1 MHPHTLQPHVVFL
14 QIVLFH
20 CLSHN
25 RWSAKKNRRITVKT
39 VIDTNKKD
47 SPLIFYIFYF
57 VVFFGNAIQ
66 GTFLTLYLTNA
77 GLPQS
82 TVGLLNGITQ
92 CLSLIVLPV
101 VGRLADKAPTKN
113 KVLCIE
119 LVIAIVTLVLFSMAK
134 NIIAIC
140 VFRVAYSL
148 FFMPIASVYQTIT
161 MEYAN
166 KNGWD
171 YGPIRMTGTIGFS
184 LMALAAG
191 LGMNKNISMIFPFLI
206 GSYILTFFLA
216 LMLPESKRVERPVQ
230 EDTAQ
235 GGSDAARVFAILK
248 NRKVRNV
255 MMMYFMYSFA
265 TSVNNMYFGL
275 YTRQLGGT
283 MTMVGLGSMILGF
296 SELPFHLGP
305 GKRWLDSIGLERSML
320 VVITAGIVRWAICA
334 TTNNPW
340 VMVFTMGLNGIMLV
354 PATIGLVKFLYDNA
368 PEDLK
373 VTAQTSLHSSIS
385 VAAML
390 AADFGGSLMHTILE
404 HAGLDP
410 IKYQYIFLVPIF
422 VIVLIIGYTSMKK
435 GDGEETAI

>member
-1 MHPHTLQPHVVFL
+1 M
-14 QIVLFH
+14 
-20 CLSHN
+20 
-25 RWSAKKNRRITVKT
+25 KTVK
-39 VIDTNKKD
+39 DPNKKD

-66 GTFLTLYLTNA
+66 GSFLTLYLTNA

-113 KVLCIE
+113 RVLCIE
-119 LVIAIVTLVLFSMAK
+119 LVIAIVTLILFSRAK

-140 VFRVAYSL
+140 IFRVAYSL

-206 GSYILTFFLA
+206 GSYVLTFFLA
-216 LMLPESKRVERPVQ
+216 LMLPESKRVEKPAAEGTEQ
-230 EDTAQ
+230 
-235 GGSDAARVFAILK
+235 GSDAKRVFSILK
-248 NRKVRNV
+248 NRRVRNV

-265 TSVNNMYFGL
+265 TSLNNMYFGL

-305 GKRWLDSIGLERSML
+305 GKRWLERIGLERSML
-320 VVITAGIVRWAICA
+320 VVISAGIVRWSICA
-334 TTNNPW
+334 ITKNPW

-354 PATIGLVKFLYDNA
+354 PVTIGLVKFLYDNA
-368 PEDLK
+368 PDDLK

-390 AADFGGSLMHTILE
+390 LADFGGSLMHTILE
-404 HAGLDP
+404 SAGMDP
-410 IKYQYIFLVPIF
+410 IKNQYLLLVPIF
-422 VIVLIIGYTSMKK
+422 IIVLIAGYSSMKK
-435 GDGEETAI
+435 GEKEESAGFQA

>member
-1 MHPHTLQPHVVFL
+1 MK
-14 QIVLFH
+14 
-20 CLSHN
+20 S
-25 RWSAKKNRRITVKT
+25 VK
-39 VIDTNKKD
+39 DLLRKD
-47 SPLIFYIFYF
+47 SPFIFYAFYF

-92 CLSLIVLPV
+92 CLSLIVLPI
-101 VGRLADKAPTKN
+101 VGSLADKAPTKN
-113 KVLCIE
+113 KVLRIE
-119 LVIAIVTLVLFSMAK
+119 LVIAIVTLILFSLAK

-140 VFRVAYSL
+140 IFRVAYSL
-148 FFMPIASVYQTIT
+148 FFMPISSVYQTIT
-161 MEYAN
+161 MDYCSRY
-166 KNGWD
+166 GWE

-216 LMLPESKRVERPVQ
+216 LLLPESARTEKPAAENKK
-230 EDTAQ
+230 E
-235 GGSDAARVFAILK
+235 GSDAARAFSILK
-248 NRKVRNV
+248 DRRVRNV
-255 MMMYFMYSFA
+255 MMMYFVYSFA
-265 TSVNNMYFGL
+265 TSLNNMYFGL

-305 GKRWLDSIGLERSML
+305 GKRWLDRIGLERSML
-320 VVITAGIVRWAICA
+320 VVITAGIIRWTICA
-334 TTNNPW
+334 LTKNAW

-354 PATIGLVKFLYDNA
+354 PVTIGLVQFLYDNA

-390 AADFGGSLMHTILE
+390 AADFGGSLMHTLLE
-404 HAGLDP
+404 KAGVDP
-410 IKYQYIFLVPIF
+410 IKYQYTLLVPLFIAVL
-422 VIVLIIGYTSMKK
+422 VIGTVSMKK
-435 GDGEETAI
+435 GEKEDALKAAAETENISAQ

>member
-1 MHPHTLQPHVVFL
+1 MQKD
-14 QIVLFH
+14 I
-20 CLSHN
+20 S
-25 RWSAKKNRRITVKT
+25 KKQ
-39 VIDTNKKD
+39 

-82 TVGLLNGITQ
+82 TVGLLNGLTQ
-92 CLSLIVLPV
+92 SLSLIVLPI
-101 VGRLADKAPTKN
+101 VGRLADKAKTKN
-113 KVLCIE
+113 IVLCTE
-119 LVIAIVTLVLFSMAK
+119 LIIAIITLILFSLAK

-140 VFRVAYSL
+140 IFRVAYSI
-148 FFMPIASVYQTIT
+148 FFMPISSVYETIT
-161 MEYAN
+161 MEFAT

-206 GSYILTFFLA
+206 GSYILTFILA
-216 LMLPESKRVERPVQ
+216 LMLPVSYRVEKPAVAEESKE
-230 EDTAQ
+230 
-235 GGSDAARVFAILK
+235 SDISRVFAILK

-255 MMMYFMYSFA
+255 MLMFFIYSLG
-265 TSVNNMYFGL
+265 TSLNNMYFGL

-305 GKRWLDSIGLERSML
+305 GKRWLERIGLEKSML
-320 VVITAGIVRWAICA
+320 VVISVGIIRWLICSL
-334 TTNNPW
+334 TNNPW
-340 VMVFTMGLNGIMLV
+340 IMVFTMGLNGIMLV
-354 PATIGLVKFLYDNA
+354 PVTIGLVKFLYDNA
-368 PEDLK
+368 PDDLK
-373 VTAQTSLHSSIS
+373 VTAQTSLRSFIS

-390 AADFGGSLMHTILE
+390 AADFGGSLMHMLFEKI
-404 HAGLDP
+404 GIDP
-410 IKYQYIFLVPIF
+410 IKYQYVALVPLFI
-422 VIVLIIGYTSMKK
+422 IVLIIGISSMKK
-435 GDGEETAI
+435 GSDEEAL

>member
-1 MHPHTLQPHVVFL
+1 MK
-14 QIVLFH
+14 
-20 CLSHN
+20 
-25 RWSAKKNRRITVKT
+25 ADK
-39 VIDTNKKD
+39 DTGKKD

-66 GTFLTLYLTNA
+66 GSFLTLYLTNA

-113 KVLCIE
+113 RVLCIE
-119 LVIAIVTLVLFSMAK
+119 LLIAIVTLILFSRAK

-140 VFRVAYSL
+140 IFRVAYSL

-206 GSYILTFFLA
+206 GSYVLTFILA
-216 LMLPESKRVERPVQ
+216 LMLPESRRVDRPLT
-230 EDTAQ
+230 EGAKE
-235 GGSDAARVFAILK
+235 GSDASRIFSILK
-248 NRKVRNV
+248 NRRVRNV

-265 TSVNNMYFGL
+265 TSLNNMYFGL

-305 GKRWLDSIGLERSML
+305 GKRWLERIGLEKSML
-320 VVITAGIVRWAICA
+320 VVITAGIIRWAVCA
-334 TTNNPW
+334 LTKNAW
-340 VMVFTMGLNGIMLV
+340 VMVFTMAFNGIMLV
-354 PATIGLVKFLYDNA
+354 PVTIGLVKFLYDNA

-373 VTAQTSLHSSIS
+373 VTAQTSLHSSVS

-390 AADFGGSLMHTILE
+390 LADFGGSLVHTLLE
-404 HAGLDP
+404 RARMDP
-410 IKYQYIFLVPIF
+410 IKNQYVLLVPLFIA
-422 VIVLIIGYTSMKK
+422 VLLIGYTSMKR
-435 GDGEETAI
+435 GEREDTQTVSEQI

>member
-1 MHPHTLQPHVVFL
+1 M
-14 QIVLFH
+14 
-20 CLSHN
+20 
-25 RWSAKKNRRITVKT
+25 VKT
-39 VIDTNKKD
+39 VKELFRKD

-92 CLSLIVLPV
+92 CLSLIVLPI

-119 LVIAIVTLVLFSMAK
+119 LVIAIVTLILFSMAK

-140 VFRVAYSL
+140 IFRVAYSL
-148 FFMPIASVYQTIT
+148 FFMPISSVYQTIT
-161 MEYAN
+161 MEYCN
-166 KNGWD
+166 RYGWE

-216 LMLPESKRVERPVQ
+216 LLLPESKRVERPVQ
-230 EDTAQ
+230 DESEKQ
-235 GGSDAARVFAILK
+235 GGSDAARIFSILK
-248 NRKVRNV
+248 ERKVRNV

-265 TSVNNMYFGL
+265 TSLNNMYFGL

-305 GKRWLDSIGLERSML
+305 GKRWLERIGLEKSML
-320 VVITAGIVRWAICA
+320 VVITAGIIRWTICA
-334 TTNNPW
+334 TTKNPW
-340 VMVFTMGLNGIMLV
+340 IMVFTMGLNGIMLV
-354 PATIGLVKFLYDNA
+354 PVTIGLVQFLYDNA

-373 VTAQTSLHSSIS
+373 TTAQTSLHSSVS

-390 AADFGGSLMHTILE
+390 AADFGGSLIHTLLE
-404 HAGLDP
+404 RAGLDP
-410 IKYQYIFLVPIF
+410 IKYQYTLLIPLF
-422 VIVLIIGYTSMKK
+422 VAVLAVGASSMKK
-435 GDGEETAI
+435 GEKEETAAD

>member
-1 MHPHTLQPHVVFL
+1 MK
-14 QIVLFH
+14 
-20 CLSHN
+20 
-25 RWSAKKNRRITVKT
+25 AVK
-39 VIDTNKKD
+39 DTGKKD

-66 GTFLTLYLTNA
+66 GSFLTLYLTNA

-113 KVLCIE
+113 RVLCIE
-119 LVIAIVTLVLFSMAK
+119 LLIAIVTLILFSRAK

-140 VFRVAYSL
+140 IFRVAYSL

-206 GSYILTFFLA
+206 GSYVLTFILA
-216 LMLPESKRVERPVQ
+216 LMLPESRRVDRPLT
-230 EDTAQ
+230 EGAKE
-235 GGSDAARVFAILK
+235 GSDASRIFSILK
-248 NRKVRNV
+248 NRRVRNV

-265 TSVNNMYFGL
+265 TSLNNMYFGL

-305 GKRWLDSIGLERSML
+305 GKRWLERIGLEKSML
-320 VVITAGIVRWAICA
+320 VVITAGIIRWAVCA
-334 TTNNPW
+334 LTKNAW
-340 VMVFTMGLNGIMLV
+340 VMVFTMAFNGIMLV
-354 PATIGLVKFLYDNA
+354 PVTIGLVKFLYDNA

-373 VTAQTSLHSSIS
+373 VTAQTSLHSSVS

-390 AADFGGSLMHTILE
+390 LADFGGSLVHTLLE
-404 HAGLDP
+404 RARMDP
-410 IKYQYIFLVPIF
+410 IKNQYVLLVPLFIA
-422 VIVLIIGYTSMKK
+422 VLLIGYTSMKR
-435 GDGEETAI
+435 GEREDTQTVSEQI

>member
-1 MHPHTLQPHVVFL
+1 MK
-14 QIVLFH
+14 
-20 CLSHN
+20 
-25 RWSAKKNRRITVKT
+25 ADK
-39 VIDTNKKD
+39 DTGKKD

-66 GTFLTLYLTNA
+66 GSFLTLYLTNA

-113 KVLCIE
+113 RVLCIE
-119 LVIAIVTLVLFSMAK
+119 LLIAIVTLILFSRAK

-140 VFRVAYSL
+140 IFRVAYSL

-206 GSYILTFFLA
+206 GSYVLTFILA
-216 LMLPESKRVERPVQ
+216 LMLPESRRVDRPLT
-230 EDTAQ
+230 EGAKE
-235 GGSDAARVFAILK
+235 GSDASRIFSILK
-248 NRKVRNV
+248 NRRVRNV

-265 TSVNNMYFGL
+265 TSLNNMYFGL

-305 GKRWLDSIGLERSML
+305 GKRWLERIGLEKSML
-320 VVITAGIVRWAICA
+320 VVITAGIIRWAVCA
-334 TTNNPW
+334 LTKNAW
-340 VMVFTMGLNGIMLV
+340 VMVFTMAFNGIMLV
-354 PATIGLVKFLYDNA
+354 PVTIGLVKFLYDNA

-373 VTAQTSLHSSIS
+373 VTAQTSLHSSVS

-390 AADFGGSLMHTILE
+390 LADFGGSLVHTLLE
-404 HAGLDP
+404 RARMDP
-410 IKYQYIFLVPIF
+410 IKNQYVLLVPLFIA
-422 VIVLIIGYTSMKK
+422 VLLIGYTSMKR
-435 GDGEETAI
+435 GEREDTQSASEQI